1 MKFGAD
7 TAYDSDSEY
16 VTALPTDAEERMM
29 LAGES
34 VKAREQVEYLDEGR
48 VSAHPST
55 LAASN
60 KASSAAQEVS
70 FLLLLSSTRSLNW
83 KQIDSNP
90 HHFVSLYYQ
99 FSIYCRLMM
108 ILLRTRKGVLVW

>member
-1 MKFGAD
+1 MTSTGAKEQEKNDRGGMKFGAD

-16 VTALPTDAEERMM
+16 VSALPTDAEERMM
-29 LAGES
+29 LAGQN

-60 KASSAAQEVS
+60 KASSADHEVS
-70 FLLLLSSTRSLNW
+70 F
-83 KQIDSNP
+83 
-90 HHFVSLYYQ
+90 F
-99 FSIYCRLMM
+99 CRAFESRFLEF
-108 ILLRTRKGVLVW
+108 

>member
-1 MKFGAD
+1 MTSNGQSTSSKDQTKDDRNGMKFGAD

-70 FLLLLSSTRSLNW
+70 FLLLLSSTR
-83 KQIDSNP
+83 
-90 HHFVSLYYQ
+90 F
-99 FSIYCRLMM
+99 
-108 ILLRTRKGVLVW
+108 